1 MNGGASLPVR
11 SCTHAETD
19 HFQWFQGSFFKLQ
32 TLFFN
37 ENSKERLPCDLETH
51 FSCEAAT
58 PTARLELNKPN
69 WLLQLCQHLLALLLY
84 IRQKKPFSPLFR
96 DWSIYNSTYPLQGY
110 ILVCSLLLLVLATAA
125 HSAWNAMKTAGKI
138 PLLCRS
144 LTTNCF
150 LEFFS
155 QTREEPLLSHQ
166 IVERR
171 VSLLDFPADM
181 LAGASCNHRWVEFC
195 TLGISDVNRRC

>member
-1 MNGGASLPVR
+1 MNSDASLPVR
-11 SCTHAETD
+11 SCTPAETD

-37 ENSKERLPCDLETH
+37 ENSKERLPCDLEAT
-51 FSCEAAT
+51 SCEAAT
-58 PTARLELNKPN
+58 PTARLELNKLN
-69 WLLQLCQHLLALLLY
+69 EVMQLCLHLLALLLY
-84 IRQKKPFSPLFR
+84 KTKKPFSPLFR

-110 ILVCSLLLLVLATAA
+110 ILVCSLLLLMLTTAA
-125 HSAWNAMKTAGKI
+125 HSAWNAMKTAGKN

-155 QTREEPLLSHQ
+155 QICEEPIALT
-166 IVERR
+166 VERH
-171 VSLLDFPADM
+171 VSLLDFPADT
-181 LAGASCNHRWVEFC
+181 LAGVSCTYRWVEFC
-195 TLGISDVNRRC
+195 THRC